1 MGEILQKISLSV
13 VTAVEEK
20 LNATIQ
26 LSPYILGA
34 LAVFLFGWV
43 LAEIAARLTM
53 IFSRKIK
60 LENLSER
67 FGIKRFLEKRRVKT
81 TATQL
86 SAQGIKAYLIFLFFI
101 EATKIAQF
109 NQVADFLSTIYSYIP
124 SILIALFIMLVGIQI
139 GETLQLVITT
149 SLTFAKAKT
158 AHVLG
163 LAAKYTVIV
172 FSILAALS
180 QLQIAEILIQVLFI
194 GFVGMLM
201 LAGGL
206 AFGLGGKDV
215 VREMLEELKVEVH
228 IKDEE

>member
-13 VTAVEEK
+13 VTAVEDK
-20 LNATIQ
+20 VNSLIK

-43 LAEIAARLTM
+43 LAEIAARLT
-53 IFSRKIK
+53 IILGRKIK
-60 LENLSER
+60 LERLSER
-67 FGIKRFLEKRRVKT
+67 LGVKRFLERRKIKT

-86 SAQGIKAYLIFLFFI
+86 VAEGIKAYFIFLFFI

-109 NQVADFLSTIYSYIP
+109 NQVAEFLSTIYSYIP
-124 SILIALFIMLVGIQI
+124 SIIIALFIMLVGIQI
-139 GETLQLVITT
+139 GDTLQLVIST
-149 SLTFAKAKT
+149 SMAFAKAKT
-158 AHVLG
+158 ANVLG
-163 LAAKYTVIV
+163 MAAKYTVIA
-172 FSILAALS
+172 FSVLAALS

-201 LAGGL
+201 LGGGL
-206 AFGLGGKDV
+206 AIGLGGKDV
-215 VREMLEELKVEVH
+215 VREMLEELKVEVS

>member
-1 MGEILQKISLSV
+1 MGNILEKISLSV
-13 VTAVEEK
+13 VNAVEGK
-20 LNATIQ
+20 LNAVIQ
-26 LSPYILGA
+26 LSPFILGA

-43 LAEIAARLTM
+43 LAEIAARLT
-53 IFSRKIK
+53 IILGRKIK
-60 LENLSER
+60 FERLSER
-67 FGIKRFLEKRRVKT
+67 FGVKRFLEKRKIKT

-86 SAQGIKAYLIFLFFI
+86 AAQGIKAYFIFLFFI

-124 SILIALFIMLVGIQI
+124 SIIIALFIMLVGIQI
-139 GETLQLVITT
+139 GETLQLVIST

-158 AHVLG
+158 ANVLG
-163 LAAKYTVIV
+163 LAAKYTVIA
-172 FSILAALS
+172 FAILAALS

-201 LAGGL
+201 IAGGL

-215 VREMLEELKVEVH
+215 VHDMLEELKGEVH
-228 IKDEE
+228 IRGSR